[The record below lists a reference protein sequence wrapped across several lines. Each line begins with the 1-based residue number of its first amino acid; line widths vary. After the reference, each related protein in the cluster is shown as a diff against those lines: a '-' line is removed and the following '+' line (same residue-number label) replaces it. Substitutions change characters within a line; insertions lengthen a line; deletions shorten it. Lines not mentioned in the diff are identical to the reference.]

1 MQKRKR
7 FLLIG
12 LFSTLLIGPMF
23 GQSSKLSLNMK
34 NAKVE
39 SVLHKIETETKYK
52 FSYNEELVDV
62 DRRVSIVAND
72 KSIEYVLSSMF
83 SGTNVQYSITGD
95 QIVLKVIPKEHSKKV
110 KVKGNVKDESG
121 VAMPGA
127 TVVIDDTTD
136 GTVTDMDGNFALSVP
151 VGSSIKI
158 SSIGFKTK
166 YLRVSKDSNLNIVLL
181 EDRQMLDEVVVVGY
195 GTQKKVNL
203 TGAVTTASK
212 ELLENR
218 PIGNIA
224 QGLQGLVPNLNI
236 TFNSGQPNEEAKI
249 NIRGNTSLNGGDAL
263 ILVDGVEISD
273 LSLINPQDVESIS
286 VLKDASSAAIYGA
299 RAAFGVM
306 LVTTK
311 KGHAKQKTKISYT
324 NNFSWSSPA
333 RLPEMPRSDVW
344 AEMWNKAYEYDSP
357 GTYYFNDKFMEALKA
372 YINDPVNNPPIL
384 VDTEGIQN
392 SIYTPDNPGW
402 AYVGNTDWLDAFYKD
417 AAFMQQ
423 HNVSISGGTER
434 NSYYASL
441 GYKDQSGIFR
451 FGNDKYNRFNLSFNF
466 DTKVFDWLDLGFSTR
481 MNYIKSDE
489 PYMDNQGSDA
499 VTWFYEV
506 YRMFPTLS
514 IYLPNGDFAGLYLNS
529 GNYNVAGRMA
539 LAGRNVDNTWDQWYT
554 GRFDIHPIKGLSI
567 KGDYSWN
574 RYSINNK
581 TNRTELTQTF
591 PEGRPSYVTET
602 PNYVINSNSNN
613 IYKAFNVWAE
623 YNKVFNESHDF
634 TVMLGY
640 NQEEKT
646 YSSTSY
652 TMTDLYIN
660 DLPVSDLAINYRE
673 NSESID
679 IWRIQGAF
687 FRLNYNYKSRYLLE
701 VNGRYDGSSK
711 YASDDRW
718 AFFPSASVGWRISEE
733 PFFKPASNFV
743 DNLKL
748 RFSIGSLGNQVTDSN
763 HSYMSIL
770 TGISMDNY
778 MMNGLAINALNIP
791 SLPSLVSWEKVESK
805 NIGLD
810 FTLLNNRLSG
820 SFDYY
825 IRDTKGMVR
834 EVTLPAVLGTSGGK
848 KNLADMRT
856 KGWEVELSWRD
867 RTGMILNSP
876 INYYVTLGLSDY
888 QAEITKY
895 DNPNGSLADGMYY
908 EGQKLGEI
916 WGYVT
921 DGYIQDDFE
930 ANRMNYI
937 QKFISTKWYPGDI
950 RYKDINGDGVIDNGN
965 VTLDDPG
972 DKTIIGNSTPRYRYN
987 IQGGIEWHGFSIR
1000 ALFEGIGKRDLW
1012 TGSDLFWG
1020 FSRGIYNSN
1029 VTQYHIDNTWTYEN
1043 PTAYYPRLNAN
1054 GNKRSKQVQTKYL
1067 QDASYIRLKDLTIG
1081 YNLPR
1086 KWVNR
1091 IKAENINIYASG
1103 LNLWEKTHMPPFM
1116 TPDIVDQ
1123 ITGDGKSIQSENA
1136 GKEYAFM
1143 RSYSFGVNITF

>member
-1 MQKRKR
+1 MNKKYLISCLLSA
-7 FLLIG
+7 FLTIPL
-12 LFSTLLIGPMF
+12 F
-23 GQSSKLSLNMK
+23 GQ
-34 NAKVE
+34 NAKLTLNLKNVKVENVLQRVE
-39 SVLHKIETETKYK
+39 SQTDYR
-52 FSYNEELVDV
+52 FSYNENMVDIN
-62 DRRVSIVAND
+62 RKVSISVNNEN
-72 KSIEYVLSSMF
+72 INEVLKKIF
-83 SGTNVQYSITGD
+83 EGTNVQYSITGN
-95 QIVLKVIPKEHSKKV
+95 QIVLKVVPKTENKKV
-110 KVKGNVKDESG
+110 EVKGRVLDENGES
-121 VAMPGA
+121 MPGA
-127 TVVIDDTTD
+127 TVAVEGSSIGTSTD
-136 GTVTDMDGNFALSVP
+136 VDGNFSISVP
-151 VGSSIKI
+151 AGSSLKVA
-158 SSIGFKTK
+158 SIGFKTQYFAINK
-166 YLRVSKDSNLNIVLL
+166 PTNLKVVMQ
-181 EDRQMLDEVVVVGY
+181 EDRQLLDEVVVVGY

-203 TGAVTTASK
+203 TGAVATASRD
-212 ELLENR
+212 LLENR

-249 NIRGNTSLNGGDAL
+249 NIRGNTSLNGGEAL

-286 VLKDASSAAIYGA
+286 ILKDASSAAIYGA

-306 LVTTK
+306 LITTK
-311 KGHAKQKTKISYT
+311 KGSAKQKARISYS
-324 NNFSWSSPA
+324 NNFSWSTPA
-333 RLPEMPRSDVW
+333 RLPEMPRADVW
-344 AEMWNKAYEYDSP
+344 AEMWNKAYDYDNP
-357 GTYYFNDKFMEALKA
+357 GTYYFNEKFMDALRA
-372 YINDPVNNPPIL
+372 HIADPANNPPIL

-392 SIYTPDNPGW
+392 AIYTPDNPGW
-402 AYVGNTDWLDAFYKD
+402 AYVGNTDWLDAFYKK

-434 NSYYASL
+434 NRYYASV

-451 FGNDKYNRFNLSFNF
+451 FGNDKYKRFNLSFNF
-466 DTKVFDWLDLGFSTR
+466 DTKVFKWLDLGVSTR
-481 MNYIKSDE
+481 MNYIESDE
-489 PYMDNQGSDA
+489 PYMDNQGSDQ

-539 LAGRNVDNTWDQWYT
+539 LAGRNVEDTWDQWYT
-554 GRFDIHPIKGLSI
+554 GRFDIHPLKGLSI

-574 RYSINNK
+574 RYSIGNK
-581 TNRTELTQTF
+581 IHRKEMTQTF
-591 PEGRPSYVTET
+591 PEGRTPYLVET
-602 PNYVINSNSNN
+602 PNYVTNSNSNN
-613 IYKAFNVWAE
+613 IYSAFNVWAE
-623 YNKVFNESHDF
+623 YKKVFDDAHDF
-634 TVMLGY
+634 NIMVGY

-652 TMTDLYIN
+652 TMTDLYLN
-660 DLPVSDLAINYRE
+660 DLPVSDLAINYKT
-673 NSESID
+673 NSEVID
-679 IWRIQGAF
+679 IWRIQGMF

-701 VNGRYDGSSK
+701 LNGRYDGSSK
-711 YASDDRW
+711 YAKDDRW
-718 AFFPSASVGWRISEE
+718 AFFPSASVGWRLSEE
-733 PFFKPASNFV
+733 PFFKPLTKVV
-743 DNLKL
+743 DNLKF

-770 TGISMDNY
+770 TGVSMDNY
-778 MMNGLAINALNIP
+778 MMNGSIINALNIP

-805 NIGLD
+805 NLGLD
-810 FTLLNNRLSG
+810 FTLFKNRLSG

-834 EVTLPAVLGTSGGK
+834 EITLPAVLGTSGGK

-856 KGWEVELSWRD
+856 TGWELELTWHD
-867 RTGMILNSP
+867 KTGAVLNSP
-876 INYYVTLGLSDY
+876 ISYHVTLGLSDY

-895 DNPNGSLADGMYY
+895 DNPSGSLADGMYY
-908 EGQKLGEI
+908 KGQKLGEI

-921 DGYIQDDFE
+921 DGYIIDDFE
-930 ANRMNYI
+930 ADKMNYV

-950 RYKDINGDGVIDNGN
+950 KYKDLNGDGVIDNGN
-965 VTLDDPG
+965 VTLSNPG

-987 IQGGIEWHGFSIR
+987 IQGGIEWHGLSVR
-1000 ALFEGIGKRDLW
+1000 VLFEGIGKRDMW
-1012 TGSDLFWG
+1012 TGSDQFWG

-1067 QDASYIRLKDLTIG
+1067 QDASYIRLKDLTIA
-1081 YNLPR
+1081 YNLPK
-1086 KWVNR
+1086 KWVSR
-1091 IKAENINIYASG
+1091 IKAENINIYLSG

-1123 ITGDGKSIQSENA
+1123 ITVDKSLQSENA

-1143 RSYSFGVNITF
+1143 RSYSFGINITF

>member
-1 MQKRKR
+1 MNKKYLITYLLSV
-7 FLLIG
+7 FLTVPL
-12 LFSTLLIGPMF
+12 F
-23 GQSSKLSLNMK
+23 GQNTKLSLKMN
-34 NAKVE
+34 NV
-39 SVLHKIETETKYK
+39 KIENVLQQIESQTDYR
-52 FSYNEELVDV
+52 FSYNKSQVNINK
-62 DRRVSIVAND
+62 RISINVKNEN
-72 KSIEYVLSSMF
+72 INEVLKKIF
-83 SGTNVQYSITGD
+83 KGTNVQYSIFD
-95 QIVLKVIPKEHSKKV
+95 NQIVLKFVSEQNNKKV
-110 KVKGNVKDESG
+110 NVKGRVSDENG
-121 VAMPGA
+121 TPMPGT
-127 TVVIDDTTD
+127 TVMIDNSSTGTITD
-136 GTVTDMDGNFALSVP
+136 IDGYFSISVP
-151 VGSSIKI
+151 VGSSLKV
-158 SSIGFKTK
+158 SSIGFKTQYFQINK
-166 YLRVSKDSNLNIVLL
+166 VSNLNIVMK
-181 EDRQMLDEVVVVGY
+181 EDGQLLDEVVVVGY

-203 TGAVTTASK
+203 TGAVATASK

-218 PIGNIA
+218 PIGNVA

-273 LSLINPQDVESIS
+273 LSLINPQDVESVSI
-286 VLKDASSAAIYGA
+286 LKDASSAAIYGA

-306 LVTTK
+306 LITTK
-311 KGHAKQKTKISYT
+311 KGNNQQKTKISYS
-324 NNFSWSSPA
+324 NNFSWNVPA

-344 AEMWNKAYEYDSP
+344 AEMWNKAYDYDQP
-357 GTYYFNDKFMEALKA
+357 GTYYFNDKFMDALKA

-392 SIYTPDNPGW
+392 PNYTPDNPGW
-402 AYVGNTDWLDAFYKD
+402 AYVGNTDWLEAFYKD

-423 HNVSISGGTER
+423 HNISLSGGSDK
-434 NSYYASL
+434 NKYYTSV

-451 FGNDKYNRFNLSFNF
+451 FGNDKYSRFNLSFNF
-466 DTKVFDWLDLGFSTR
+466 DTKVFNWLDLGFSTR

-489 PYMDNQGSDA
+489 PYMDNQGSNSI
-499 VTWFYEV
+499 TWFYEV

-514 IYLPNGDFAGLYLNS
+514 VYLPNGDFAGLYLNS

-539 LAGRNVDNTWDQWYT
+539 LAGRNVKNTWDQWYT

-574 RYSINNK
+574 RYSIGNK
-581 TNRTELTQTF
+581 TNRTELSQTF
-591 PEGRPSYVTET
+591 PEPRPPYITET
-602 PNYVINSNSNN
+602 PNYVINSNTNN

-623 YNKVFNESHDF
+623 YNKIFNNSHDF
-634 TVMLGY
+634 TVMVGY

-652 TMTDLYIN
+652 TMTDLYMN
-660 DLPVSDLAINYRE
+660 DMPISDLAINYKG

-701 VNGRYDGSSK
+701 LNGRYDGSSK
-711 YASDDRW
+711 YASNDRW

-733 PFFKPASNFV
+733 PFFKPASSIV

-748 RFSIGSLGNQVTDSN
+748 RFSIGALGNQVTDSN
-763 HSYMSIL
+763 HSFMSIL
-770 TGISMDNY
+770 TGISMNNY
-778 MMNGLAINALNIP
+778 MMNGIAINALNIP

-805 NIGLD
+805 NFGLD
-810 FTLLNNRLSG
+810 FSLFGNRLYG

-856 KGWEVELSWRD
+856 KGWEFELSWRD
-867 RTGMILNSP
+867 KTGVILNSP
-876 INYYVTLGLSDY
+876 ISYSLTIGLSDY

-930 ANRMNYI
+930 ASRMNYI

-950 RYKDINGDGVIDNGN
+950 RYKDINGDGLIDNGN

-972 DKTIIGNSTPRYRYN
+972 DKKIIGNSTPRYRYN
-987 IQGGIEWHGFSIR
+987 IQAGIEWHGFSVR
-1000 ALFEGIGKRDLW
+1000 ALFEGVGKRDLW

-1029 VTQYHIDNTWTYEN
+1029 VTQYHVDNTWTYEN
-1043 PTAYYPRLNAN
+1043 PTAYYPRLNAD

-1067 QDASYIRLKDLTIG
+1067 QDASYIRLKDITIG
-1081 YNLPR
+1081 YTLPK
-1086 KWVNR
+1086 KWANR
-1091 IKAENINIYASG
+1091 IKAENINIYMSG

-1123 ITGDGKSIQSENA
+1123 ITDGKSLQSENA